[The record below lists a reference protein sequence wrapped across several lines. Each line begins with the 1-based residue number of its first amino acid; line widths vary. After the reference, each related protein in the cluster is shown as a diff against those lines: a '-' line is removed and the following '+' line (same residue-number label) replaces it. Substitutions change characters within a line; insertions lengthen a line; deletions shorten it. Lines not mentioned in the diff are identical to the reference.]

1 MIRLVKFFIYL
12 ILFVLLIFSYLTIVG
27 LETNKFNGLIEKRIK
42 NIDKSIVLKLNN
54 VKIKFDPKKF
64 QFKINT
70 NNPDLIINKNKILLK
85 NISSNIPL
93 NLLILKKN
101 FIKNINIESDINQ
114 INIFTKI
121 LRKYENNF
129 QTIILDKLIEEGVC
143 YLKLNI
149 NFDENNK
156 ILNDYELSGYIKNLK
171 INLLNEEKI
180 KGNINFKIINNQIV
194 LNNIDIFYSGL
205 NIKSKKININ
215 HTKFKLFEING
226 DMYNS
231 NSSIKLNKKIF
242 KRFAFNNLIDN
253 EELKFSS
260 NSKFSFNLNNKF
272 DISKIEL
279 ESDLDINNLK
289 IKKNLNVSDLF
300 DVHDSIYLLDNS
312 FKLKYQKDKI
322 QIFEGVSILSINN
335 KKDKLKYNF
344 KNIDDEI
351 FFNLISDI
359 KNNKINLKF
368 IDYFKKENEISKLSI
383 NGKLT
388 NKNFL
393 IIENL
398 KFIHKQNK
406 FYFKD
411 IYFNDKD
418 KVKSIRKADIKFLNK
433 SNILNSFVLSY
444 KNDNY
449 FFEGDLL
456 DISKFLN
463 STKKNKYKIFDEKE
477 KKVNFKIKK
486 VYLNKN
492 DYTSNLLADLNFKN
506 NQVTKL
512 SLNSLFLNGKKLVL
526 TINTNDAREKITNLY
541 TTYPKPLIKRYK
553 FIKGFEE
560 GILDFQS
567 IEKNGISN
575 SILVID
581 NFKVKEVPALAKILT
596 LASLQG
602 IADLLTGE
610 GIRFTDFDMKFST
623 KNNLTEIEEI
633 YAIGPAISLM
643 MNGYVEKD
651 KMTSLRGTLVPAT
664 TINRTISS
672 IPLLGDILVGKKI
685 GEGVFGVSFKIKGSP
700 NNLKTTVN
708 PIKTL
713 TPRFITRTLE
723 KLKN

>member
-242 KRFAFNNLIDN
+242 KRFTFNNLIDN

-289 IKKNLNVSDLF
+289 ILVCR
-300 DVHDSIYLLDNS
+300 
-312 FKLKYQKDKI
+312 I
-322 QIFEGVSILSINN
+322 Q
-335 KKDKLKYNF
+335 
-344 KNIDDEI
+344 
-351 FFNLISDI
+351 
-359 KNNKINLKF
+359 
-368 IDYFKKENEISKLSI
+368 
-383 NGKLT
+383 
-388 NKNFL
+388 
-393 IIENL
+393 
-398 KFIHKQNK
+398 
-406 FYFKD
+406 
-411 IYFNDKD
+411 
-418 KVKSIRKADIKFLNK
+418 
-433 SNILNSFVLSY
+433 
-444 KNDNY
+444 
-449 FFEGDLL
+449 
-456 DISKFLN
+456 
-463 STKKNKYKIFDEKE
+463 
-477 KKVNFKIKK
+477 
-486 VYLNKN
+486 
-492 DYTSNLLADLNFKN
+492 
-506 NQVTKL
+506 
-512 SLNSLFLNGKKLVL
+512 
-526 TINTNDAREKITNLY
+526 
-541 TTYPKPLIKRYK
+541 
-553 FIKGFEE
+553 
-560 GILDFQS
+560 
-567 IEKNGISN
+567 
-575 SILVID
+575 
-581 NFKVKEVPALAKILT
+581 
-596 LASLQG
+596 
-602 IADLLTGE
+602 
-610 GIRFTDFDMKFST
+610 
-623 KNNLTEIEEI
+623 
-633 YAIGPAISLM
+633 
-643 MNGYVEKD
+643 
-651 KMTSLRGTLVPAT
+651 
-664 TINRTISS
+664 
-672 IPLLGDILVGKKI
+672 
-685 GEGVFGVSFKIKGSP
+685 
-700 NNLKTTVN
+700 
-708 PIKTL
+708 
-713 TPRFITRTLE
+713 
-723 KLKN
+723 